1 MTIKNKYNR
10 SGIMHVK
17 HLKIVPKGYNR
28 AKLSHIFM
36 DTFLNPCFNLVFD
49 ECEKGEIT
57 WVK

>member
-1 MTIKNKYNR
+1 MLKYTR
-10 SGIMHVK
+10 LGIIRAK